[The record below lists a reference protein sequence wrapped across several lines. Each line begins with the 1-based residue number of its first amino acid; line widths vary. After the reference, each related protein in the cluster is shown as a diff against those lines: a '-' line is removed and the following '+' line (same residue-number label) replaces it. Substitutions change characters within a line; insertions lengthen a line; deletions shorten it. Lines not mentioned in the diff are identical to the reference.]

1 MAKGMN
7 WDKQNRRARV
17 ERRASQARPVNLS
30 EAFATLSFYLKEHD
44 VETRY
49 IVSIPHTWQT
59 MATDELLPYFTVHRS
74 GDCKSLRSLRNATW
88 CRISRE
94 TAEAVGVGEC
104 ELCCPY
110 SKS

>member
-7 WDKQNRRARV
+7 WDKQNHRARA
-17 ERRASQARPVNLS
+17 ERHASQAQPVNLS

-49 IVSIPHTWQT
+49 IVSIPRKWQT
-59 MATDELLPYFTVHRS
+59 MTTDELLPYFKVHRS
-74 GDCKSLRSLRNATW
+74 GDCQSLRSLNGTW

-94 TAEAVGVGEC
+94 TAESVGVGEC

-110 SKS
+110 SKP